1 MAGLE
6 EDEENPPDQFRIA
19 EHWEHCVSVGF

>member
-1 MAGLE
+1 MAGLGVE
-6 EDEENPPDQFRIA
+6 EENPPDQLRIA

>member
-6 EDEENPPDQFRIA
+6 EEEENLPDQCRIA